1 MTVTEELGYNPRVG
15 YAYVPPQALGEIY
28 SLQKALEEGTLF
40 PELNLPYSQYVP
52 KYGGG
57 GK

>member
-1 MTVTEELGYNPRVG
+1 MTIIEEIEYKPRVG

-28 SLQKALEEGTLF
+28 SIQKALEEGTLF
-40 PELNLPYSQYVP
+40 PELNISTSQYVP
-52 KYGGG
+52 RRGGG